1 MNPGI
6 KCATKRES
14 IEYFKTHLEMFQVG
28 GIERYIDF
36 YDFMK
41 PFKFKPRNLMKYNS
55 SMLDESTK
63 SNIYELIPN
72 EYELVDSRSGL
83 WH

>member
-1 MNPGI
+1 MSNDRNYISNKKVLNAGLYFCNSLMNPGI

-36 YDFMK
+36 YDFVK
-41 PFKFKPRNLMKYNS
+41 PFKFKPRNLMKYN
-55 SMLDESTK
+55 
-63 SNIYELIPN
+63 
-72 EYELVDSRSGL
+72 
-83 WH
+83 